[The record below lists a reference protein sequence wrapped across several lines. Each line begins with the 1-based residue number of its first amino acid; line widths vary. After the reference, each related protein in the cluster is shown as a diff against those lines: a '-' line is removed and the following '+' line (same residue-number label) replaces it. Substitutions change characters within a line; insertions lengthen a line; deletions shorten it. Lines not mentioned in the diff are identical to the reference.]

1 MKRLRFLCTGS
12 CMSAQRRAGSS
23 NTVVL
28 LLSFLPTLSFFS
40 FLSTSSASLLPLFS
54 LLSTHRIH
62 DSMALTPGM
71 KLGRESLVDIALRD
85 ASLDEEY
92 VPTVS
97 VQTNYVT
104 LHVVGMCV

>member
-1 MKRLRFLCTGS
+1 
-12 CMSAQRRAGSS
+12 
-23 NTVVL
+23 
-28 LLSFLPTLSFFS
+28 
-40 FLSTSSASLLPLFS
+40 
-54 LLSTHRIH
+54 
-62 DSMALTPGM
+62 MALTPGM

-104 LHVVGMCV
+104 LRVVGMCV